1 MVALKYM
8 LLSKIM
14 LNAIAEVNQ
23 IIGAK
28 AALGYTG
35 REVEAMKAMADAHHR
50 RSLDAFRVGK
60 ESFKEGIA

>member
-1 MVALKYM
+1 MGALKYM

-14 LNAIAEVNQ
+14 LNSVSEVNQ

-28 AALGYTG
+28 AAIGYTG
-35 REVEAMKAMADAHHR
+35 KEVDAMKAMADAHHG

-60 ESFKEGIA
+60 ENFKEGKT